1 MSQSEPIPFRCPSC
15 EAEYK
20 IVTIETCDVVQGKLR
35 CLKCDAPLPAGEGRV
50 ALMDSIKDGNDRVA
64 HSLNMCA

>member
-35 CLKCDAPLPAGEGRV
+35 CLKCDAPLPAGEG
-50 ALMDSIKDGNDRVA
+50 AL
-64 HSLNMCA
+64 LLWTQ